1 MYMYLITAVHHRCP
15 THLTTFVHLKLQ
27 TGPLLSLCKI
37 CALQGKSE
45 PVNQVNIQH
54 TRKQTTGY
62 KRNNRNLPLPPGATR
77 STVFLCGSLGIISGS
92 VFSMSFSKLGAA
104 AGTPGW
110 VKHSV
115 QIYIFLHILLAV
127 QSEQYLHLLTCFLW
141 WFRIHKPCQL
151 DLWLHTFVCGYL
163 FCRTFCRSSW
173 LWFTLCDNRFSFW
186 EHQLVHFPLRC
197 KSTAEPLDP
206 LFHWNYKEVRCRSQ
220 TEPR

>member
-1 MYMYLITAVHHRCP
+1 MLLHISVFDSLCVLLELSFSSCKTNLHSLVSFLQQIMYMYLITAVHHRCP

-27 TGPLLSLCKI
+27 SGPLLPLCKI
-37 CALQGKSE
+37 CALQGKSK

-62 KRNNRNLPLPPGATR
+62 KRNNRNLPLPSGATR
-77 STVFLCGSLGIISGS
+77 STV
-92 VFSMSFSKLGAA
+92 
-104 AGTPGW
+104 
-110 VKHSV
+110 
-115 QIYIFLHILLAV
+115 V

-141 WFRIHKPCQL
+141 WFGIHKPHQL
-151 DLWLHTFVCGYL
+151 DLWLHSLICGYL

-186 EHQLVHFPLRC
+186 KHRLVHFPLRC
-197 KSTAEPLDP
+197 KSTAEPLDL

-220 TEPR
+220 TKPR